1 MFARNRNIV
10 VALLAFFLLIGFALR
25 VNNLGAES
33 LSEDEFNKLQ
43 TVEEYRARGLTGRNG
58 EHPFLMKGLQMV
70 SIIAAEKL
78 NNLTSSTQ
86 FEVSEE
92 AALRFPITLFGTLTT
107 LLIFLVVSELFGR
120 SIGLVS
126 AALWAVEPMAIG
138 FDRIGKEDSLAVFF
152 FLLAHLFFIKSQ
164 TAAERG
170 NRNWIRYLWAAA
182 TGFGAL
188 MASKYYPHLLAIMG
202 GYYNTFL
209 ELPGNKWNVGKVGWL
224 KFFIIMGV
232 TFLILSPTIL
242 LPDTW
247 REMLKFSSEN
257 KIGHDSY
264 EFMGQ
269 LYRNQLTAWLS
280 GVPWTFYYVF
290 IAVKTSIVTLAFF
303 LVGLPLF
310 FKRRLGDG
318 RFFIFFWAILWFGPY
333 TVLGGKFTR
342 YFAIVEPLILITA
355 AIGFYFSVKWLSE
368 KLFGRSGLATICQT
382 LLFAALLASSFY
394 NSLSVTPNF
403 RLFTNS
409 LGGGISNAG
418 SYFPHDEF
426 YDTSTREIVAEIA
439 VRARP
444 QAIVACETPSLLE
457 YYARKIGRGD
467 LVFISLSEKPKVA
480 DLGVGDFVV
489 AAGGRRYF
497 GNATYLDYLAAS
509 AVPVADIKIMAITSA
524 RIYQLD
530 EKSVVGILALAR

>member
-10 VALLAFFLLIGFALR
+10 VALLALFLLIGFALR

-43 TVEEYRARGLTGRNG
+43 TIEEYRTRGLTARNG

-70 SIIAAEKL
+70 SIIVAERL
-78 NNLTSSTQ
+78 NDLTSSTQ
-86 FEVSEE
+86 FKVSEE
-92 AALRFPITLFGTLTT
+92 AALRFPITLFGTFTT
-107 LLIFLVVSELFGR
+107 LLIFWVVSELFGQ

-138 FDRIGKEDSLAVFF
+138 FDRIGKEDSLVVFF

-170 NRNWIRYLWAAA
+170 NKDWIRYLWAAA

-209 ELPGNKWNVGKVGWL
+209 ELPSNKWNVGKVGWL

-257 KIGHDSY
+257 KMGHDSY
-264 EFMGQ
+264 EYMGQ

-303 LVGLPLF
+303 LVGLPLM
-310 FKRRLGDG
+310 FKRKLGDG
-318 RFFIFFWAILWFGPY
+318 RFFVFLWAFLWFGPY
-333 TVLGGKFTR
+333 TLLGGKFTR

-382 LLFAALLASSFY
+382 LLFAALLAMSFY

-403 RLFTNS
+403 RLFTNL

-457 YYARKIGRGD
+457 YYARKLGRED
-467 LVFISLSEKPKVA
+467 LVFVSLSEKPKVA
-480 DLGVGDFVV
+480 DLGVGDFIV

-497 GNATYLDYLAAS
+497 GNATYLDYLAGS
-509 AVPVADIKIMAITSA
+509 AVPAADIKIMAITSA
-524 RIYQLD
+524 RVYQLD
-530 EKSVVGILALAR
+530 EKSVVGIVAFAK